1 MANATIRFVNMQ
13 FLDYPSTTWPHFAF
27 ATRNCWLG
35 VPGHCGSLNDLNNCS
50 IMQQMQ
56 KDGTNCYITDH
67 VDQTYEV
74 FVSAGSASNFPLLN
88 LCEKCKY
95 KGK

>member
-1 MANATIRFVNMQ
+1 MANATIRFVDTQ
-13 FLDYPSTTWPHFAF
+13 FLNYPSTTWPHFAF

-35 VPGHCGSLNDLNNCS
+35 VPGHCGSLNDLDKCP
-50 IMQQMQ
+50 IMEQMRQ
-56 KDGTNCYITDH
+56 DGTNCYITDH
-67 VDQTYEV
+67 VDQTYDV
-74 FVSAGSASNFPLLN
+74 FVPYGSASNFPLLN